1 MDTVNMVVQIIQ
13 SVGFPIVGCGALFW
27 YMIKQRDVHKEETDK
42 LTQALNNNTQ
52 AIIELKD
59 KLGGSNKNDV

>member
-13 SVGFPIVGCGALFW
+13 SVGFPIVCCGALFW

-42 LTQALNNNTQ
+42 MTTAINNNTQ
-52 AIIELKD
+52 VLTEIITM
-59 KLGGSNKNDV
+59 LGGNENDV

>member
-13 SVGFPIVGCGALFW
+13 SVGFPIVCCGALFW

-42 LTQALNNNTQ
+42 MTTAINNNTQ
-52 AIIELKD
+52 VLTEIITM
-59 KLGGSNKNDV
+59 LGGKDDDV

>member
-13 SVGFPIVGCGALFW
+13 SVGFPIVCCGALFW
-27 YMIKQRDVHKEETDK
+27 YMNKQRDVHKEETDK

-59 KLGGSNKNDV
+59 KLGGKNNDV

>member
-13 SVGFPIVGCGALFW
+13 SVGFPIVCCGALFW

-42 LTQALNNNTQ
+42 MTTAINNNTQ
-52 AIIELKD
+52 VLTEIITM
-59 KLGGSNKNDV
+59 LGGKDNDV

>member
-59 KLGGSNKNDV
+59 KLGGSNKNDA